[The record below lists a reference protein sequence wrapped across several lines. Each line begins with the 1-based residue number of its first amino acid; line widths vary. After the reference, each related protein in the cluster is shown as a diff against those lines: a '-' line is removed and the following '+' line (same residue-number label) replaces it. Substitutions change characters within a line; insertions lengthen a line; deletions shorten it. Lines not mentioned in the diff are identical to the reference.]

1 MTTETRGA
9 QRTSEHY
16 TAEFFEQL
24 RDGCSRSAEVIVPI
38 ILQLLPVRSAVDVGC
53 GEGVWLSVFRKLGVE
68 DVFGIDGDY
77 IARTAL
83 KIPETCF
90 RAADLSA
97 PLSLDRTFDL
107 AVSLEVAEH
116 LTPESAPGFVE
127 SLTRLAPAVLFSAA
141 IPFQGGTNHVNEQW
155 PEYWA
160 ELFRR
165 QGYIT
170 VDTIRRR
177 VWRNDA
183 VESWYAQ
190 NSFLFVEPGLLENN
204 EKLRA
209 EFEHTDTNQ
218 LSIVHPRRYVR
229 QVSRLDGLYR
239 EAMQREAYLRAHP
252 ASGVRQALR
261 ILWQC
266 IKNAVRVRM
275 GFSLPVHPRA
285 ASDKVRT

>member
-38 ILQLLPVRSAVDVGC
+38 ILQLLPVRSAIDVGC

-165 QGYIT
+165 HGYLA

-177 VWRNDA
+177 IWRNSA

-190 NSFLFVEPGLLENN
+190 NTLLFVRPELLERHPM
-204 EKLRA
+204 LQA
-209 EFEHTDTNQ
+209 ESERTDPDQ
-218 LSIVHPRRYVR
+218 LSVIHPRQYLR
-229 QVSRLDGLYR
+229 QYWLCEGALRR
-239 EAMQREAYLRAHP
+239 EAELRAHP
-252 ASGVRQALR
+252 ASGVKQASR

-266 IKNAVRVRM
+266 VKNAVNARLRRTAET
-275 GFSLPVHPRA
+275 STPSDPPT
-285 ASDKVRT
+285 ASEQPT